1 MVRKDSKRFVVSTNI
16 GNARI
21 LICHCWKAFICS
33 FIVFFI
39 TLVSIIAT
47 SWLKLRRSFEMTF
60 WRKKT
65 FGPFDRY
72 CVRDT
77 LQSIFLTFVQHSTRY
92 FARRTNHIETHSDLS
107 LQFERWAVQL
117 NFLTRKTRAFSHFEI
132 VPKWTGNWLH
142 AVSLINNSGG
152 CVIHPILWP
161 NWFFFFCSIL

>member
-1 MVRKDSKRFVVSTNI
+1 MHESWFAIVEKHPSVRLLCFSSLWFRLSRPADSNWGVR
-16 GNARI
+16 
-21 LICHCWKAFICS
+21 LE
-33 FIVFFI
+33 
-39 TLVSIIAT
+39 
-47 SWLKLRRSFEMTF
+47 WLFE
-60 WRKKT
+60 KKT

-107 LQFERWAVQL
+107 LQFERWADQL

-152 CVIHPILWP
+152 CVIHPIPWP